1 MIAPG
6 AVALADPLPKN
17 IKASKRP
24 RPGPGF
30 ASSKNRIDLPVAA
43 TCSVP
48 IGVKIPWLMALFKKS
63 ILAGSIKIL
72 ASGKRWALIIV
83 STPLAMTCVKAST
96 IGPIKV

>member
-1 MIAPG
+1 MNA
-6 AVALADPLPKN
+6 N
-17 IKASKRP
+17 KRP

-30 ASSKNRIDLPVAA
+30 ASSKNKIDLPVAA

-48 IGVKIPWLMALFKKS
+48 IGVKIPWLIALFRKR

-72 ASGKRWALIIV
+72 ASGKRCALIIV
-83 STPLAMTCVKAST
+83 STPFAMRFVKAST